1 MINWGPYLESVCQKY
16 GRWWEVYTL
25 TDVAG
30 KRPHEQRQNIF
41 PFLDLGLMVQGV
53 KSEEKQGKDPEEK
66 IERLTVLEGLR
77 KYAANHVLLVGRPGS
92 GKSTALARLLLEE
105 AHKVWSG
112 ANGQIP
118 ILIELRYSKS
128 SVLSRIQA
136 FIYKHNHNTY
146 IDEEILK
153 GLLVQGKFLLLFD
166 GFNEMASEE
175 ARQQV
180 RMFRQD
186 YPQTAMVFATRDL
199 SLGGDLRIEKK
210 LEMQPLTESQMR
222 DFVCAYL
229 PEQGENLWGQLQGR
243 LRELGETPMFL
254 WMLCSVFYDNNVIPA
269 HLGLVF
275 RGFTQTYRGGIK
287 QDVPVDESS
296 RRWWDRLLQE
306 LAWVMTNGGSKTEI
320 MVAIPRKKA
329 EDVLA
334 DFLRG
339 QVVAPT
345 DCAMGWLEDL
355 LEHHLLQV
363 GDDGQISFRHQ
374 LLQEYYAAERLLLQL
389 SGLSD
394 YELQW
399 DYLNYLKWTE
409 VVALMLGLVEDE
421 VLAVRVVRLAL
432 KVDWFLGARLVGE
445 VKEMF
450 QEAAFAEVDGLEL
463 PGLVKIYLAGLTKLD
478 VAISRLVEFLL
489 VKYRDVDRGLAAN
502 ALGQV
507 GSEKAIK
514 KLIPLLQ
521 DSDWR
526 VRESAVDALGKIG
539 SKTAIEKLIPLL
551 KTSYSDVGGRAA
563 EVLGQIGAEI
573 GSETTIKK
581 LILLL
586 KESYFSSFSVNVSK
600 RAAEVLGKIGSETV
614 IEQLIPL
621 LKDSYSDVRGRAAEV
636 LGQIGSETAIE
647 ELILLLQDSNSY
659 VRGRAAEA
667 LGKIGSE
674 TVIEQLI
681 PLLKDSYSDVRGRA
695 AEALGKIGSEK
706 VIEQL
711 IPLLKDSYSD
721 VRGRAAEALGQI
733 VSETVIE
740 RLIPL
745 LQDSDSS
752 VRMSAAE
759 ALGQIGSET
768 GIEGLIP
775 LLQDSDS
782 SVRMSATEALGQIGS
797 ETVVEQ
803 LIPLLQDSDFNVRRS
818 AAYALGRIASETAI
832 EGLIPL
838 LQDSN
843 SYMRI
848 GVASALG
855 QIGSETVIEQLI
867 PLLQDSDSG
876 VRWSIAEALGQ
887 IGSETGIEGL
897 IPLLQDSD
905 SSVGRSA
912 AKVLCKIGSENT
924 IIELTKKLQN
934 DSFVKQ
940 DLSQIIKIIQTIQQR
955 LQYYKP
961 TPKIPMSKP
970 LSHNYALLI
979 GVGDYEYTKWSLP
992 VTVKDVQAIKSFL
1005 TNPDLCSYIDDE
1017 NHLRLLCNEQ
1027 ATKQNILNNINW
1039 LQEQAKND
1047 LEATILVYY
1056 SGHGWLDKST
1066 QNYYLIP
1073 HDTSPI
1079 KLQKTALPATEFNNA
1094 LQEISAQKLL
1104 VIIDSCHAQG
1114 MATAKE
1120 TDQLDLPENF
1130 SQTALPKNLIED
1142 LKKGTGRAV
1151 FTSSTGY
1158 QLSWIRS
1165 DQTMSIYTY
1174 HLLEALQ
1181 GGDNKPGDK
1190 YVTLSNLMHHVGK
1203 TVPQSAQQQGV
1214 EQTPIFD
1221 LSQTEDFPVA
1231 LLRGGKGLPE
1241 GGWEK
1246 TQPEAQENIRNAITV
1261 QQGNAAGRDI
1271 RNIDFSGNTG
1281 KITVTGD
1288 IGSKQN

>member
-30 KRPHEQRQNIF
+30 KRPHEQQQNIF
-41 PFLDLGLMVQGV
+41 PFLDLGLMVQRV
-53 KSEEKQGKDPEEK
+53 KSEERQGKDPQEK

-112 ANGQIP
+112 ENGQIP

-128 SVLSRIQA
+128 SILSRIQA

-153 GLLVQGKFLLLFD
+153 SLLLQGEFLLLFD

-186 YPQTAMVFATRDL
+186 YPQTAMVFSTRDL
-199 SLGGDLRIEKK
+199 SLGGDLWIEKK
-210 LEMQPLTESQMR
+210 LEMQPLTESQMQ

-229 PEQGENLWGQLQGR
+229 PEQGEILWGQLQGR

-275 RGFTQTYRGGIK
+275 RGFTQTYSGRIK
-287 QDVPVDESS
+287 QDVPVDKNS

-306 LAWVMTNGGSKTEI
+306 LAWVMTTGGSKTEM

-339 QVVAPT
+339 EVVAPT

-389 SGLSD
+389 PGLSD

-409 VVALMLGLVEDE
+409 VVALMLALVEDE

-432 KVDWFLGARLVGE
+432 EVDWFLAARLVGE
-445 VKEMF
+445 VKEKF

-463 PGLVKIYLAGLTKLD
+463 PELVKVKLAGLTMSE
-478 VAISRLVEFLL
+478 VAVPRLVRFLEDSDE
-489 VKYRDVDRGLAAN
+489 DVCFTAEN
-502 ALGQV
+502 ALGQIA
-507 GSEKAIK
+507 SETAIK
-514 KLIPLLQ
+514 
-521 DSDWR
+521 R
-526 VRESAVDALGKIG
+526 
-539 SKTAIEKLIPLL
+539 
-551 KTSYSDVGGRAA
+551 
-563 EVLGQIGAEI
+563 
-573 GSETTIKK
+573 
-581 LILLL
+581 
-586 KESYFSSFSVNVSK
+586 
-600 RAAEVLGKIGSETV
+600 
-614 IEQLIPL
+614 LIPL
-621 LKDSYSDVRGRAAEV
+621 LKDSDQSVRKSAASA
-636 LGQIGSETAIE
+636 LSRIGSEKAIE
-647 ELILLLQDSNSY
+647 QLILLLKDSEWE
-659 VRGRAAEA
+659 VRREAAEA
-667 LGKIGSE
+667 LG
-674 TVIEQLI
+674 
-681 PLLKDSYSDVRGRA
+681 
-695 AEALGKIGSEK
+695 
-706 VIEQL
+706 
-711 IPLLKDSYSD
+711 
-721 VRGRAAEALGQI
+721 
-733 VSETVIE
+733 
-740 RLIPL
+740 
-745 LQDSDSS
+745 
-752 VRMSAAE
+752 
-759 ALGQIGSET
+759 
-768 GIEGLIP
+768 
-775 LLQDSDS
+775 
-782 SVRMSATEALGQIGS
+782 
-797 ETVVEQ
+797 
-803 LIPLLQDSDFNVRRS
+803 
-818 AAYALGRIASETAI
+818 
-832 EGLIPL
+832 
-838 LQDSN
+838 
-843 SYMRI
+843 
-848 GVASALG
+848 
-855 QIGSETVIEQLI
+855 
-867 PLLQDSDSG
+867 
-876 VRWSIAEALGQ
+876 
-887 IGSETGIEGL
+887 
-897 IPLLQDSD
+897 
-905 SSVGRSA
+905 
-912 AKVLCKIGSENT
+912 KIGSENT

-934 DSFVKQ
+934 DSLVKQ
-940 DLSQIIKIIQTIQQR
+940 DLSRIITAIQTIQQR

-961 TPKIPMSKP
+961 TPKIPMSKS

-979 GVGDYEYTKWSLP
+979 GVGDCKYPDWSLP
-992 VTVKDVQAIKSFL
+992 VTVKDIQAIKSFL
-1005 TNPDLCSYIDDE
+1005 TNPDFCSYIDDE

-1047 LEATILVYY
+1047 PEATILVYY

-1079 KLQKTALPATEFNNA
+1079 KLQKTALPATDFNNA

-1203 TVPQSAQQQGV
+1203 TVPQSAQQQGG

-1261 QQGNAAGRDI
+1261 QQGNAAGRDVKNQVFI
-1271 RNIDFSGNTG
+1271 EKLEGGANFS
-1281 KITVTGD
+1281 
-1288 IGSKQN
+1288 